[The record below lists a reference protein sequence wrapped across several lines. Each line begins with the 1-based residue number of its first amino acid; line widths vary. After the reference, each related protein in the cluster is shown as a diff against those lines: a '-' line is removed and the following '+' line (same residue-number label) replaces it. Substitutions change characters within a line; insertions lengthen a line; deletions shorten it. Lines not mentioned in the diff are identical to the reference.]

1 MVSKARNRAIVTWLA
16 EKRAG
21 CGVAN
26 DSVRVVSA
34 GECLWE
40 VAFRAGTEDILDAYA
55 FALSEAG
62 GPDLAHV
69 FQTVEVWM

>member
-1 MVSKARNRAIVTWLA
+1 MVSKIRNRAIVTWLA

-21 CGVAN
+21 CGAAN

-34 GECLWE
+34 GESLCE
-40 VAFRAGTEDILDAYA
+40 IAFRAGTEDVLDAYA
-55 FALSEAG
+55 SAVSEAG

-69 FQTVEVWM
+69 VRTLEVWI